1 MNADA
6 QIDVYASRLSR
17 PVVYL
22 SSHYCNGLTLG
33 QKVVAVE
40 MIASPAK
47 ERREVIVNVV
57 A

>member
-1 MNADA
+1 M
-6 QIDVYASRLSR
+6 YASRLSR